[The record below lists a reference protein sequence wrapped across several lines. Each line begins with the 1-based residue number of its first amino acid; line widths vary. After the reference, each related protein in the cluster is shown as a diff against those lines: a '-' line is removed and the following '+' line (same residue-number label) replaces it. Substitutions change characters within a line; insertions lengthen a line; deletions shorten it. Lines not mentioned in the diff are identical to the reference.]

1 MTSKNIICLSNPTIL
16 YNLVSMF
23 SSLRKISLSNENEDA
38 LIQGCVR
45 GDRIFQ
51 NKLYEK
57 YSAKM
62 FAVCFRYSRNRED
75 AEDTF
80 HEGFMKVFENIKYFK
95 GEGSFEGW
103 IRRIMV
109 NTAINKY
116 KKTSNF
122 FSLVNIDN
130 TFIPGFYTDDT
141 ISQIAAKDLINMVR
155 NLPPRYQMVFNLY
168 VFEGLKHKEI
178 AEELNITEGT
188 SKSNLSDA
196 RAILQ
201 KAVNSSLRIAKPAA
215 NL

>member
-1 MTSKNIICLSNPTIL
+1 
-16 YNLVSMF
+16 MF
-23 SSLRKISLSNENEDA
+23 KGLLKFSLSKETDDA
-38 LIQGCVR
+38 LIKGCIN
-45 GDRIFQ
+45 GERISQ

-62 FAVCFRYSRNRED
+62 FAVCFRYSRSRED

-80 HEGFMKVFENIKYFK
+80 HEGFMKVFENIKTFK

-116 KKTSNF
+116 KKSSNLY
-122 FSLVNIDN
+122 SVVNIDDAGIDS
-130 TFIPGFYTDDT
+130 FDTDDVLSR
-141 ISQIAAKDLINMVR
+141 IGAKDLINMVKD
-155 NLPPRYQMVFNLY
+155 LPPRYQMVFNLY

-196 RAILQ
+196 RSILQ
-201 KAVNSSLRIAKPAA
+201 RAVNNSLRIAKPALKA
-215 NL
+215 